1 MKKVI
6 LSVVAL
12 AAISLS
18 ASAQVSVGAGYLND
32 ATKSV
37 YKVSNTSTEN
47 SWGSNGFYVQGMYTR
62 RASVWMPA

>member
-12 AAISLS
+12 AAISLI

-47 SWGSNGFYVQGMYTR
+47 S
-62 RASVWMPA
+62 